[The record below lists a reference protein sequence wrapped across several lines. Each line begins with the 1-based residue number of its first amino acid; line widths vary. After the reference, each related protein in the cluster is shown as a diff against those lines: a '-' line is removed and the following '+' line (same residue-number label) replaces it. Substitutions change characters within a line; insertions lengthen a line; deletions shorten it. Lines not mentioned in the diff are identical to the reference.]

1 MLTTTNIGGKAFTTS
16 TPVLNSAW
24 IIDSGATNHMAFN
37 VRQVKNLNPSSQ
49 HCVSMANGNITP
61 VVGEGSSHLTNTLHL
76 DLVLHVPSLD
86 YNLLLV
92 SHITTTLSY
101 VVIFWLDHC
110 VFKDIQARKMIGY
123 GIKKGKLYYLDLKTK
138 TSNILQ

>member
-1 MLTTTNIGGKAFTTS
+1 MLTITNIGGKAFTTS
-16 TPVLNSAW
+16 TSVLNSAW
-24 IIDSGATNHMAFN
+24 TIDSGATNHMTFN

-123 GIKKGKLYYLDLKTK
+123 DIKKGKLYYLDLNTE

>member
-1 MLTTTNIGGKAFTTS
+1 MT
-16 TPVLNSAW
+16 
-24 IIDSGATNHMAFN
+24 FN

-61 VVGEGSSHLTNTLHL
+61 VVGGGSSHLTNTLHL

-123 GIKKGKLYYLDLKTK
+123 GIKKGKLYYLDLKTE